1 MTDQTTTDLAER
13 LSRVLRARV
22 EGLVRLS
29 GGASRETWSFDTVD
43 LQSGTRRELVLRR
56 DPPYAHRIAEGAT
69 DASTPDSG
77 MELEARLLGAAA
89 RAGVPVPAVRAA
101 GPPAADRLGTSYLV
115 MDRIAGQTIARKIL
129 REPEFSNARTA
140 LARQCGVALAKLH
153 AIEPNSVRGLARVDP
168 VERYRLIYRE
178 LSAALGYTSEVF
190 EFAFRWLD
198 EHPLTDRPTTI
209 VHGDFRL
216 GNLIVNQNGLASV
229 LDWELAHIGDPM
241 EDLGWLCVKAWR
253 FGAAGEVAGSGTIDD
268 LLAGYSTGG
277 GFADVTALQ
286 WWIICGTLTW
296 GVMCMMQ
303 ANAHLS
309 GATQS
314 VELAAIGRRVAEQE
328 HDVLLL
334 LAPDA
339 LERAKLARVSAIT
352 ATSANADPA
361 TATGAL
367 SDAFGVPSAEAL
379 LRAVQQFIEH
389 DVMSAT
395 TGRVQFHARVA
406 ANALAII
413 ARQLNASPLPFSP
426 IRSAS
431 SDADPVGSA
440 AADPSVDPSVD
451 HMATITVARVAVA
464 NPSYLEG

>member
-13 LSRVLRARV
+13 LLRVLRARV

-43 LQSGTRRELVLRR
+43 LQSGARRELILRR
-56 DPPYAHRIAEGAT
+56 DPPYSARVVAGAQDGT
-69 DASTPDSG
+69 TADSGPDRG

-129 REPEFSNARTA
+129 RGPEFAAARSA
-140 LARQCGVALAKLH
+140 LAGQCGAALAKLH
-153 AIEPNSVRGLARVDP
+153 SVDPASIRGLAQVNP
-168 VERYRLIYRE
+168 VERYRLIYGE
-178 LSAALGYTSEVF
+178 LSASLGYRSDVF

-198 EHPLTDRPTTI
+198 EHPLTGRPSTI

-216 GNLIVNQNGLASV
+216 GNLIVDQNGLASV

-253 FGAAGEVAGSGTIDD
+253 FGAPGEVAGCGSIDE
-268 LLAGYSTGG
+268 LLAGYSAAGG
-277 GFADVTALQ
+277 SADVDALR
-286 WWIICGTLTW
+286 WWIVCGTLTW

-309 GATQS
+309 GAVQS

-328 HDVLLL
+328 HDLLLL
-334 LAPDA
+334 LAPEA
-339 LERAKLARVSAIT
+339 LDRAKQARAAAIDSVSAGSSGG
-352 ATSANADPA
+352 AGA
-361 TATGAL
+361 ATGLPLL
-367 SDAFGVPSAEAL
+367 SDPFGVPSAHAL
-379 LRAVQQFIEH
+379 LLAVQQFMEH

-395 TGRVQFHARVA
+395 TGRVQFHTRVA

-413 ARQLNASPLPFSP
+413 ARQLASPAIPTQTMDPTETAGDSF
-426 IRSAS
+426 
-431 SDADPVGSA
+431 DAMA
-440 AADPSVDPSVD
+440 A
-451 HMATITVARVAVA
+451 ITVARLAVA
-464 NPSYLEG
+464 NPAYLDRD